1 MASEARHAHD
11 VDANVPTS
19 TRAQF
24 IRSRLASLLAVAPL
38 GVWTVAHVWGNLSAF
53 RGDEAWTQTVT
64 TYAHPISYVVTL
76 VVVFAPL
83 LLHTFWGIGRIF
95 MTRPNFVHYPYYA
108 NLKYILQRLAAIG
121 VLAFLCAHVWLATI
135 KPRVLEGH
143 PEAFSELAHEMHH
156 HGPTL
161 VVYVLG
167 TLGVAYHLA
176 NGLQTVAFSL
186 GLVKSKQAQSRL
198 EPWALVFFLGLLAMC
213 WSVVYAFWRAGT

>member
-1 MASEARHAHD
+1 MTSSAID
-11 VDANVPTS
+11 VQPPAY

-53 RGDEAWTQTVT
+53 RGEQAWTQTVT
-64 TYAHPISYVVTL
+64 TYAHPFSYGITL

-95 MTRPNFVHYPYYA
+95 MTKPNVVQYAYYA
-108 NLKYILQRLAAIG
+108 NFKYVLQRLAAIG
-121 VLAFLCAHVWLATI
+121 VLAFLCAHVWLAMLE
-135 KPRVLEGH
+135 PRLVEGH
-143 PEAFSELAHEMHH
+143 PEAFAELAGEMRH

-161 VVYVLG
+161 VVYLLG

-186 GLVKSKQAQSRL
+186 GMVKSKQAQSRL
-198 EPWALVFFLGLLAMC
+198 EPWALVFFLVLLAMC
-213 WSVVYAFWRAGT
+213 WGVIYAFWRAGA